1 VGLCRAQVTFLD
13 FSGLFIPGR
22 GGLVDADWLTLLLLR
37 VACELVGVL
46 LLSFSAADCVTF
58 SVGFRRGVILF
69 RWSFFAT

>member
-1 VGLCRAQVTFLD
+1 MGSFRAQVTFST
-13 FSGLFIPGR
+13 FSGLFMLGR
-22 GGLVDADWLTLLLLR
+22 GGLADADWLTLLRLR